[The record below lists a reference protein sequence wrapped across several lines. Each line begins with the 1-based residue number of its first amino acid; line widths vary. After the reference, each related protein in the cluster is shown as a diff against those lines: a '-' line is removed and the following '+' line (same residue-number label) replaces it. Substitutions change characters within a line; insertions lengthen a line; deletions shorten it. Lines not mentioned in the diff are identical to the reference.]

1 MMKPRHFTNLILV
14 ALLMLSSIA
23 MVDAQPRNGRPPKG
37 NFRPQQILRELNL
50 SREQIQ
56 QIKRIHEDRREQ
68 MQGAQRRL
76 REANRN
82 LDQAIYA
89 DSVNETEIESRMK
102 EVVQAQEQVIK
113 IRNMTELAV
122 RKILTAEQLSR
133 FRELREKFIRRM
145 EERRMEDDGPP
156 PDDDDDMPKPPGG
169 LFE

>member
-1 MMKPRHFTNLILV
+1 
-14 ALLMLSSIA
+14 MLSSIA